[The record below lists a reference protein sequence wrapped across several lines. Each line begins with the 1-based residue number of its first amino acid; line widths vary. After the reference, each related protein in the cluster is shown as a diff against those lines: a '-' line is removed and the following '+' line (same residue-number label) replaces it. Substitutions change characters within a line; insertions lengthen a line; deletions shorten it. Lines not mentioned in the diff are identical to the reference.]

1 MKVIRV
7 PIDEKLLGAIDRQA
21 KTSRTS
27 RAAIIRKACEE
38 YIHRLEEE
46 KLERQ
51 YIEGYRKKPEDPVW
65 RQLGSELAAEV
76 WPREDWEE
84 WYDTTRNREGKPT

>member
-1 MKVIRV
+1 MKVSRV
-7 PIDEKLLGAIDRQA
+7 PMEEELVKALNRKA
-21 KTSRTS
+21 KASRSS

-38 YIHRLEEE
+38 FIRRLEEE

-65 RQLGSELAAEV
+65 GQLGSELSAEV

-84 WYDTTRNREGKPT
+84 CYDSTRDRAD